1 MPNQS
6 GRKYLDRDFDALWTK
21 SDLDLTLQ
29 MSRAA
34 RALLTH
40 NLGVTERS
48 DNERKYAAAEAVKAE
63 KNRREQEK
71 EKIQTIYDQRV
82 EKAFMNLKAAYTPN
96 GQLVAAILE
105 DETSLTEEELHNW
118 CDELQAIADEEFHVL
133 LSNLVDDGIIYQPDP
148 DQGKYHLL
156 RLCMK
161 TRVFDYRYDYLSW
174 LKIVLARKFPDK
186 DMSRF
191 FKINNY
197 TLSNL
202 PSRGGTFYPEDMFY
216 DLEFVIREY
225 SEEELE
231 RVGYNTVSI
240 RHSIENNDLTLAYS
254 GIRSCLDQLSKWDV
268 LGTIQ
273 GSYYLPLPGEH
284 IENNQ

>member
-29 MSRAA
+29 MSRVA
-34 RALLTH
+34 RALLTQ

-82 EKAFMNLKAAYTPN
+82 EKAFMKLKVAYTPN

-133 LSNLVDDGIIYQPDP
+133 LSDLVDDGIIYQPDP

-216 DLEFVIREY
+216 NLEFVIREY

-240 RHSIENNDLTLAYS
+240 RYSIENNDLTLAYS

-273 GSYYLPLPGEH
+273 ESYYLPLPGEH
-284 IENNQ
+284 IQNNK